1 MQDSH
6 RWAMY
11 IDGYNFYYAIKHRPT
26 AIPLHLGWCDFGRLG
41 DLIVGERGRL
51 LQIGYFTAS
60 VDNLGASDGELGG
73 EAARQATWLR
83 AVSSIK
89 RLTIVRGFH
98 SRERSRDSR
107 ESEKRR
113 TEKQT
118 DVNIAVA
125 LVRDAALA
133 RYDSAILVTSDS
145 DQIPA
150 VRSATKDFGRSIEVW
165 LPPGQAVGRWAE
177 CQPIR
182 RIQVASITREML
194 EVCRLPDTIRIGQD
208 SVEAP
213 PSWRSSSDSQAT

>member
-1 MQDSH
+1 
-6 RWAMY
+6 MY
-11 IDGYNFYYAIKHRPT
+11 IDGFNFYYAVKHRPKD
-26 AIPLHLGWCDFGRLG
+26 IPLYLGWCDFGRLG
-41 DLIVGERGRL
+41 DLIVGARGRL

-60 VDNLGASDGELGG
+60 VESLGAAEGELGG
-73 EAARQATWLR
+73 EAARQATWLK
-83 AVSSIK
+83 AVGSIK

-98 SRERSRDSR
+98 SRERPRDSR
-107 ESEKRR
+107 EGEKKR

-150 VRSATKDFGRSIEVW
+150 VRSATKDFGRSVEVW
-165 LPPGQAVGRWAE
+165 LPPGQAPGRWSE

-182 RIQVASITREML
+182 RIQVSSITKQML
-194 EVCRLPDTIRIGQD
+194 DMSRLPETIRIGQD
-208 SVEAP
+208 LVEAP
-213 PSWRSSSDSQAT
+213 PSWRSPSGAQAT